1 MTTPR
6 IEIELA
12 KIEHNTRVLVGRMAV
27 RGIRVTGVTKATL
40 GSPGVGAAMLR
51 GGAVGLGD
59 SRVQNLARL
68 AELDGSPSRM
78 LIRSPQLSQAGQVVQ
93 TATASLNTE
102 AAVIDALD
110 VAAAEA
116 GRRHGVILM
125 VELGD
130 LREGIT
136 LEDVDAAV
144 GVVLGSTSLRLLGLG
159 ANLACQYGVV
169 PDDVN
174 MGTLTRLVEKVEAA
188 HRIGLAV
195 VSGGNS
201 ANLEWATTTDCLG
214 RTNNLRMGEAILLG
228 TEPLHRTPIP
238 GLHTDAFTLTAEVIE
253 VADKPEAG
261 EPEVLQVPLREG
273 AKANVEMPRTR
284 RLVVE
289 RKDAQAQAGTE
300 AGLAFVRYAEG
311 EGSVTFLA
319 DAGFLTNGSIGRHD
333 HAALAWALVRAGR
346 FRGRTMFSGMIYA
359 PLVMPEVI
367 TGLSLLLLFV
377 WLEDLIGWP
386 AGRGVTTISIAHI
399 TFSMCYVAVVV
410 QSRLHSF
417 DRSIEEAAMD
427 LGCPPA
433 RTFFQITLPIIA
445 PAVIAGW
452 LLSFTLSLDDLVIA
466 SFTTG
471 PGATTLPMKIY
482 SQVRL
487 GVTPEINAVCT
498 ILVGLVATGVLTAS
512 LITRRQEMK
521 RESDERMAAADH

>member
-1 MTTPR
+1 VTTPR

-12 KIEHNTRVLVGRMAV
+12 KIEHNARVLVGRMAA
-27 RGIRVTGVTKATL
+27 RGIGVTGVTKATL

-68 AELDGSPSRM
+68 AELDVSPSRM

-130 LREGIT
+130 LREGIPV
-136 LEDVDAAV
+136 EDVDAAV

-159 ANLACQYGVV
+159 ANLACQNGVV
-169 PDDVN
+169 PDDAN

-214 RTNNLRMGEAILLG
+214 RTNDLRMGEAILLG

-253 VADKPEAG
+253 VADKPAQPWGTRAQTAFG
-261 EPEVLQVPLREG
+261 ETP
-273 AKANVEMPRTR
+273 
-284 RLVVE
+284 
-289 RKDAQAQAGTE
+289 
-300 AGLAFVRYAEG
+300 
-311 EGSVTFLA
+311 
-319 DAGFLTNGSIGRHD
+319 
-333 HAALAWALVRAGR
+333 
-346 FRGRTMFSGMIYA
+346 
-359 PLVMPEVI
+359 
-367 TGLSLLLLFV
+367 
-377 WLEDLIGWP
+377 
-386 AGRGVTTISIAHI
+386 
-399 TFSMCYVAVVV
+399 
-410 QSRLHSF
+410 
-417 DRSIEEAAMD
+417 DR
-427 LGCPPA
+427 
-433 RTFFQITLPIIA
+433 
-445 PAVIAGW
+445 
-452 LLSFTLSLDDLVIA
+452 
-466 SFTTG
+466 TG
-471 PGATTLPMKIY
+471 PGTGTGTRTGT
-482 SQVRL
+482 VRQAIVAL
-487 GVTPEINAVCT
+487 GRQDVDLDGLIPPVGIRVLGMSSDHLVLNVGDHPVSVGDELSFGVAYGALLRAMTSPFVTKTERIGPWPSRSFPYF
-498 ILVGLVATGVLTAS
+498 GWRAS
-512 LITRRQEMK
+512 
-521 RESDERMAAADH
+521 